1 MFILVVTLPLTCWTS
16 EGETFIPFSRS
27 CLSFPF
33 CKTRILNHGSV
44 GPLLSSGM
52 PFSSYGAKMKTS
64 VNSRIKHGGKN
75 PPSQSLS
82 CGWWGY
88 RCGVIYAAASL
99 RRLASTPW
107 EPGQLSAL
115 SLNGLS
121 VPLLIVT
128 LHPQWSAKAFFL
140 TRWKEMVM
148 ELAPLWATDILPNL
162 FSLRSQMIHSGNV
175 WVPSAEEIRKIISP
189 DFPQFPPF
197 SWCLHL
203 GSSQKVYYPTPQIF
217 FQEWRI

>member
-128 LHPQWSAKAFFL
+128 LHPQWSAKAFFPHKMKRDGHGTGTAL
-140 TRWKEMVM
+140 GYRHPSKSLFFE
-148 ELAPLWATDILPNL
+148 EPNDS
-162 FSLRSQMIHSGNV
+162 FRKCMSAQCRGN
-175 WVPSAEEIRKIISP
+175 
-189 DFPQFPPF
+189 
-197 SWCLHL
+197 
-203 GSSQKVYYPTPQIF
+203 
-217 FQEWRI
+217 